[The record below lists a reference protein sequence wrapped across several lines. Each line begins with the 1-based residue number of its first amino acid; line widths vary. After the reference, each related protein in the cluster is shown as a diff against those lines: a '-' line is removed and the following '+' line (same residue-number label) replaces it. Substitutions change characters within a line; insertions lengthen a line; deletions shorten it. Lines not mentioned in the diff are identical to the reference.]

1 MSNQRI
7 THGQA
12 SLTVVICRQA
22 IRTEIISELAM
33 ESACSEANIAR
44 PSGHRELMGQRLLP
58 TYSEETDGRLGLKR
72 LHACIM

>member
-1 MSNQRI
+1 
-7 THGQA
+7 
-12 SLTVVICRQA
+12 
-22 IRTEIISELAM
+22 M

-44 PSGHRELMGQRLLP
+44 PSGHRELMSQRLP